1 MCWGDGGRFEVLRN
15 YTSDLDSLHTSK
27 RTPCQ
32 FTSVDSLFLSN
43 LADSGAFFARK
54 WQPDAVVYD
63 LGIPVRTHIVNMLKG
78 IQVRYAKMEVSKE
91 DGLKTKR
98 VSCGNHEA
106 PSCADCPQGN
116 GAVWCNGECSWSNGM
131 CQSKQL

>member
-1 MCWGDGGRFEVLRN
+1 MLRN

-43 LADSGAFFARK
+43 LVASGAFFARK
-54 WQPDAVVYD
+54 FEQNAVVYD
-63 LGIPVRTHIVNMLKG
+63 LGIPVRTYVVDMLKG
-78 IQVRYAKMEVSKE
+78 NQVRYANMEVSNKE
-91 DGLKTKR
+91 DELKAKR